1 MLAARNDNLRA
12 AANPARRRSDW
23 SRRPRQRCN
32 SAVDDPATRVAEQY
46 PAGTRA
52 ARKSEAGECPDLEL
66 WIAAAVM
73 TADTALQSAATA
85 PAGRNLCRL
94 ADRTNQSSV
103 RSGIEVAVA
112 PTELVILFWWMNYK
126 DAAPMA

>member
-1 MLAARNDNLRA
+1 MLAARNDDLRA
-12 AANPARRRSDW
+12 AANRARRRSDW

-46 PAGTRA
+46 PAGTRT
-52 ARKSEAGECPDLEL
+52 ARKSETGGCPDLEL

-73 TADTALQSAATA
+73 AAETALPERRYSPSGA
-85 PAGRNLCRL
+85 NLCRL

-112 PTELVILFWWMNYK
+112 PTELVILFWWMNY
-126 DAAPMA
+126 